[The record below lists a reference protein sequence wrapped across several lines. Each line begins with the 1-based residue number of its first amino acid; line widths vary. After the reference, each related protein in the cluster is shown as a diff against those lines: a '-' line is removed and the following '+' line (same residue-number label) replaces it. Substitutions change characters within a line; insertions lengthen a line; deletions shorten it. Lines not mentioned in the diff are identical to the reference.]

1 MKIQFIESPT
11 GEPFKLA
18 YNAGM
23 FADLADDLAA
33 RLIENGLAVKAEPGK
48 RITKAET
55 TEKRAAIPSNNPT
68 IERTTVKSRGKK
80 SSKG

>member
-18 YNAGM
+18 YSAGM
-23 FADLADDLAA
+23 FADLPDALAA
-33 RLIENGLAVKAEPGK
+33 RLIEKGLAVKVEPGK

-55 TEKRAAIPSNNPT
+55 TEKRAAISSNNPT
-68 IERTTVKSRGKK
+68 IKRTTVKGRGKK
-80 SSKG
+80 SFKS